1 MKKFK
6 QHIVLVLLLLFGYP
20 TVYQAIHTFE
30 YHTGGSCDHFCAGKT
45 DDIDDYSTLIW
56 KTEHS
61 KQKSCLVIGF
71 KLALKDIPVNLVS
84 FREIDGSDFH
94 YFVNPESVPFTDIQ
108 HFISPRAPPVSLL

>member
-6 QHIVLVLLLLFGYP
+6 QHIALLLLLLFGYP
-20 TVYQAIHTFE
+20 TVYQAIHTLEF
-30 YHTGGSCDHFCAGKT
+30 HTGGSCDHSCVGKRA
-45 DDIDDYSTLIW
+45 DVDDYSTLAW

-84 FREIDGSDFH
+84 FRVIEGIEFR
-94 YFVNPESVPFTDIQ
+94 YLVNAESVTFTDI
-108 HFISPRAPPVSLL
+108 HHLISPRAPPVSLL